1 MFACV
6 CVCSVTPVSL
16 SYHAG
21 LGFCEHWPQFV
32 SRQQWPHLQS
42 QTHSEEFLRH
52 KHKELSSFGQRHLV
66 KLQSHYTKW
75 ESPGGSDES
84 VKVISQVWSS
94 LEGRAGRS
102 DAFSTGNV
110 CGRQQNKDAQLDC
123 FPLTVCPCVTA
134 TISGNLDWSCCHVA
148 FLVVQL
154 SKFSSQVLQDSHYK
168 HSNGNKVDAG
178 QASSSVMM
186 YLNANKSMLR
196 EKKSFGRICI
206 HQCRDEMTQLD
217 QLLFSLLVDRLV
229 LTSSLASSSFMLGV
243 NCSSTRWKMDAIHK
257 VYERQTEALSPHPG
271 ASVFLVNTSRVQKVI
286 SHSPSGLIWG
296 NSNGN

>member
-1 MFACV
+1 MSQSRWFHRFGAHWRDEQGAVTHSRQETCV
-6 CVCSVTPVSL
+6 DDSKTKALSWTVFLWLCVLVSL
-16 SYHAG
+16 R
-21 LGFCEHWPQFV
+21 L
-32 SRQQWPHLQS
+32 
-42 QTHSEEFLRH
+42 FLA
-52 KHKELSSFGQRHLV
+52 
-66 KLQSHYTKW
+66 TW
-75 ESPGGSDES
+75 
-84 VKVISQVWSS
+84 
-94 LEGRAGRS
+94 
-102 DAFSTGNV
+102 TG
-110 CGRQQNKDAQLDC
+110 
-123 FPLTVCPCVTA
+123 
-134 TISGNLDWSCCHVA
+134 SCCHVA
-148 FLVVQL
+148 FLVVQS
-154 SKFSSQVLQDSHYK
+154 SKCSSQVLQDSHYK

-178 QASSSVMM
+178 QACSSVTM

-229 LTSSLASSSFMLGV
+229 LASSLASSSFMLGV
-243 NCSSTRWKMDAIHK
+243 NCSSTRWKMDAIHQ